1 LLDTGALAVA
11 VVAGMAAG
19 DAEVGDGG
27 LAAGGLAAGDE
38 LVGYLEGAVAGDGE
52 PDPSV
57 GATAA

>member
-11 VVAGMAAG
+11 VVAGRAAG
-19 DAEVGDGG
+19 DAEVGD
-27 LAAGGLAAGDE
+27 GGLAAGDE